1 MTTPL
6 LYDCDP
12 GNDTAVAIMAAAGH
26 PEIDLLAVTTV
37 AGHSPAEQSA
47 HNASIAVHHAGA
59 AVPVTRGS
67 EKPLVRD
74 QVLAGVVDLERGLD
88 RYRDDLPGVELD
100 PRHSTDAIIE
110 TAREHPGLVVVA
122 SGPLTNIASALR
134 RSPEIAGNI
143 ARVVTL
149 SGAWGL
155 GGKTAAAEFNV
166 WCDPEAA
173 SVVYGSGLPLT
184 VLPTDATSTVP
195 VDDSLVGRIAELG
208 TAPAVLAEELLTS
221 LRTTHRPGVFGPT
234 PVPLHDP
241 CAVLCAADPTLGRSV
256 TVRVDVELAG
266 RHTYGRTVIDLG
278 GKSTDA
284 PNADVVI
291 HLDAARVHDALVD
304 SLRRLPAGAAV

>member
-1 MTTPL
+1 MTIPL

-47 HNASIAVHHAGA
+47 HNAAIAVHHAGS

-74 QVLAGVVDLERGLD
+74 QVLAGIVDLERGLD
-88 RYRDDLPGVELD
+88 RFRDDLPAVELD
-100 PRHSTDAIIE
+100 SRHSVDLIVE

-134 RSPEIAGNI
+134 KDPGVAGNI

-184 VLPTDATSTVP
+184 VLPTDATTTVP
-195 VDDSLVGRIAELG
+195 IDDPLISRVAEPGTASAVLSAEL
-208 TAPAVLAEELLTS
+208 LSS
-221 LRTTHRPGVFGPT
+221 LKTTHRTGVFGPT

-241 CAVLCAADPTLGRSV
+241 CAVLYAADPSLGQSV
-256 TVRVDVELAG
+256 TVRADVELAG
-266 RHTYGRTVIDLG
+266 RYTYGRTVIDLG
-278 GKSTDA
+278 GKSSEE

-291 HLDAARVHDALVD
+291 RLDAARVHDALVD
-304 SLRRLPAGAAV
+304 ALRRLPARAGV